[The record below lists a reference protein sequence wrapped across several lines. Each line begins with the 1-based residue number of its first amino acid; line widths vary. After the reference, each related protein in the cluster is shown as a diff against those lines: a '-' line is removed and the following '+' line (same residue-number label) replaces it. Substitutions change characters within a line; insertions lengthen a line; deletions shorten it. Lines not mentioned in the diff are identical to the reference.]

1 LTTYRFGIEEEYF
14 ISDLRSKSVR
24 SRMSKRFFRACQKAL
39 GDQVMSEMLQSQ
51 IEVATPPC
59 ESMQEARDQLRRFRG
74 TLAEHAAGHGLAI
87 VAAATHP
94 LAFWHEQ
101 EQTAKARYGPI
112 MADLQIVGRR
122 DMLCGMHVH
131 VEVRDPARRVE
142 IMYRAIP
149 FLPILLALSTSSP
162 FWQAHRTGLRGYRL
176 AAYNELPRSGFPDL
190 FKTLDEYQSYVDT
203 LIGAGVIEDASYI
216 WWVIRP
222 SLNNPTL
229 ELRIADVCTQVED
242 AVCIAALFR
251 CLVRH
256 LCEQQDLNADL
267 GPIAR
272 AIAGENKWR
281 AQRYGT
287 SAHFVDQSSM
297 AAVPIEVV
305 LGNLISRLHSDAQA
319 FGCLGEI
326 CWANEILKRGSSADQ
341 QLRIYEEARASGHNR
356 VQAMKKV
363 VEWLERET
371 VS

>member
-1 LTTYRFGIEEEYF
+1 LSTYRFGIEEEYF

-24 SRMSKRFFRACQKAL
+24 SRMSKRFFRACKKAL
-39 GDQVMSEMLQSQ
+39 GDRVMNEMLQSQ
-51 IEVATPPC
+51 IEVATLPC
-59 ESMQEARDQLRRFRG
+59 ESMQEAREQLRELRR
-74 TLAEHAAGHGLAI
+74 TLAKHAAGHGLAI
-87 VAAATHP
+87 VAAACHP
-94 LAFWHEQ
+94 LALWYEQ
-101 EQTAKARYGPI
+101 EQTAKDRYAPI

-131 VEVRDPARRVE
+131 VEVSDPARRVE

-162 FWQAHRTGLRGYRL
+162 F
-176 AAYNELPRSGFPDL
+176 LPRSGFPDL
-190 FKTLDEYQSYVDT
+190 FKTLEEYQSYVDT
-203 LIGAGVIEDASYI
+203 LVAAGVIEDASYI
-216 WWVIRP
+216 WWAIRP

-229 ELRIADVCTQVED
+229 ELRIADVCTQVND
-242 AVCIAALFR
+242 AICIAALFR
-251 CLVRH
+251 CLVCH

-305 LGNLISRLHSDAQA
+305 LQNLISRLHGDAQA
-319 FGCLGEI
+319 LGCVGEI
-326 CWANEILKRGSSADQ
+326 CWANEILKRGSSADR

-356 VQAMKKV
+356 VHALKQV

-371 VS
+371 IS